1 MKVLASE
8 EILLQHYLL
17 RYRIGLY
24 FPKHKLAI
32 EIDEKRRKNR
42 NKYK

>member
-1 MKVLASE
+1 MKVFASK
-8 EILLQHYLL
+8 EILLQHYVL

-32 EIDEKRRKNR
+32 EIDEKRHENR